1 MDMILYEALKYY
13 IRNLK
18 TPSWIPDE
26 LKYQIL
32 NTVHEYYLQGEV
44 LRWIKNGQDKR
55 VAKATELEMILHN
68 GHSSPLAGHYNAA
81 STKHRIMQD
90 YYWPKMGKIIS
101 DYVQRCDPCQRRGK
115 PKRTEGLN
123 PIQVTEILEMW
134 GMDIVGPLPETK
146 QGNKYIIVATEYLSK
161 WPVAQPLKDIKAGT
175 VAEFF
180 HDNIICQYG
189 APKIILTDQGSSFNN
204 EMFNA
209 LCGVMEVK
217 HKLSA
222 AYHPQTNGLTE
233 RFNKTLCQ
241 TLAKFIEQYKEREW
255 DTFIQSALFAYR
267 TREQSTTKYNPF
279 FLMYGKRAQ
288 TPLSLKAKEGCT
300 EEENLELDIDQY
312 VEKITTEMDKARI
325 EAKQNITRAQVKQKI
340 RFDKK
345 IKGQGFQIGDQVL
358 LYKSNEDQ
366 IHGDKFRS
374 LYSGPYYIDTKLGN
388 GSYKL
393 RDPESNN
400 RMKKVINGARLK
412 KYYPRPNWQSTVY
425 IEN

>member
-1 MDMILYEALKYY
+1 
-13 IRNLK
+13 
-18 TPSWIPDE
+18 
-26 LKYQIL
+26 
-32 NTVHEYYLQGEV
+32 
-44 LRWIKNGQDKR
+44 
-55 VAKATELEMILHN
+55 
-68 GHSSPLAGHYNAA
+68 
-81 STKHRIMQD
+81 
-90 YYWPKMGKIIS
+90 
-101 DYVQRCDPCQRRGK
+101 
-115 PKRTEGLN
+115 
-123 PIQVTEILEMW
+123 MW
-134 GMDIVGPLPETK
+134 GMDIVGPFPETK

-161 WPVAQPLKDIKAGT
+161 WPVAQPLKDIKAST

-180 HDNIICQYG
+180 HDSIICQYG

-241 TLAKFIEQYKEREW
+241 TIARYIEQYKEREW

-312 VEKITTEMDKARI
+312 VEKITTEMDKART

-374 LYSGPYYIDTKLGN
+374 LYLGPYYIEKKLGN

-393 RDPESNN
+393 RDPETNN
-400 RMKKVINGARLK
+400 IMKKVINGARLK
-412 KYYPRPNWQSTVY
+412 KFYPRPNWQSTIY